1 MRPCPPPHPLLPPT
15 SNAAPYP
22 QAQRFRAGGQKGQ
35 SRSIGAGPAL
45 IRSRPLTPYCCCL
58 ELAEIQGRSG
68 GAQQGRTR
76 CDGAGQTDCSGRG
89 AQLPARGLPAH
100 HCLGHRDT
108 ACLQGVP
115 GALPQW
121 RRVALRDRGGD
132 RTEEAEQ
139 VRFGGH
145 SGLAIGERA
154 ADYSL
159 ALQIPGEDRWGTLN
173 PKPPSPTNDS
183 PPPPPPFRG
192 GLLRQYCNWASMTNC
207 WPPPLPLQVHWGGY

>member
-1 MRPCPPPHPLLPPT
+1 M
-15 SNAAPYP
+15 
-22 QAQRFRAGGQKGQ
+22 
-35 SRSIGAGPAL
+35 
-45 IRSRPLTPYCCCL
+45 
-58 ELAEIQGRSG
+58 
-68 GAQQGRTR
+68 
-76 CDGAGQTDCSGRG
+76 CSGRG
-89 AQLPARGLPAH
+89 SQLPPGGLPAH
-100 HCLGHRDT
+100 RRLGHRDS
-108 ACLQGVP
+108 ARLQGVP
-115 GALPQW
+115 GALPRW
-121 RRVALRDRGGD
+121 RWVALRDRGGD

-207 WPPPLPLQVHWGGY
+207 WPPPLPLQRCCWFTPQRGGSGPVPAGRAYCLVPPRSGLHSRSLSTA